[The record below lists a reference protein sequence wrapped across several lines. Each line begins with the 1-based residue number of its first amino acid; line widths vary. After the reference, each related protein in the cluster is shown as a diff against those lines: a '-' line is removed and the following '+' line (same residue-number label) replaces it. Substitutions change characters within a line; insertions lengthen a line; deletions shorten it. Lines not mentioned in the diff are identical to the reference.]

1 MSWYA
6 SNFTVNFERIFV
18 RSALLAHP
26 QQNEALF
33 RWVTASKRIPG
44 L

>member
-1 MSWYA
+1 MSCYA
-6 SNFTVNFERIFV
+6 SNFTVNFDRIFV
-18 RSALLAHP
+18 AWALLAYP